1 MSKRF
6 VQKSM
11 LYSNKKG
18 ISQFSPCTIIF
29 ECGPSLPTLHDTNSL
44 YFTYDRTMTSITHI
58 RKCNNHNEN
67 KSSIVRSATSG
78 VTTLNFTFP
87 SMKTLVSKF

>member
-1 MSKRF
+1 
-6 VQKSM
+6 
-11 LYSNKKG
+11 
-18 ISQFSPCTIIF
+18 
-29 ECGPSLPTLHDTNSL
+29 
-44 YFTYDRTMTSITHI
+44 MTSITHI

-78 VTTLNFTFP
+78 VTTLDFTFP